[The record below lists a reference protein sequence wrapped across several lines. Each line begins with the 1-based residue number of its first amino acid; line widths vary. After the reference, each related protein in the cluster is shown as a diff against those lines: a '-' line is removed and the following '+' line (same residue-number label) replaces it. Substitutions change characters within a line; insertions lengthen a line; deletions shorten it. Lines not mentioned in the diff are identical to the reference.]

1 MNDPRSKR
9 PSSSDQLDLRHQQW
23 LESVNTEPMEA
34 KKDNEESSPV
44 IIKMPR
50 FRFGKTATVL
60 SERELEVLQLISH
73 GKSSD
78 EIADKLN
85 LSKHTIVNHR
95 KNMLCR
101 SRCGNLPELVRVA
114 LNENLL

>member
-23 LESVNTEPMEA
+23 LETIKAVPIEM
-34 KKDNEESSPV
+34 KEEHEENGPV
-44 IIKMPR
+44 IIKLPR

-85 LSKHTIVNHR
+85 LSKYTVVNHR

>member
-1 MNDPRSKR
+1 METID
-9 PSSSDQLDLRHQQW
+9 DQ
-23 LESVNTEPMEA
+23 EGNGSVIF
-34 KKDNEESSPV
+34 KL
-44 IIKMPR
+44 PR

-60 SERELEVLQLISH
+60 SERELEVLQLFSH

-85 LSKHTIVNHR
+85 LSKHTITNHR

-101 SRCGNLPELVRVA
+101 SRCGNLSELVRIA
-114 LNENLL
+114 LKENLL